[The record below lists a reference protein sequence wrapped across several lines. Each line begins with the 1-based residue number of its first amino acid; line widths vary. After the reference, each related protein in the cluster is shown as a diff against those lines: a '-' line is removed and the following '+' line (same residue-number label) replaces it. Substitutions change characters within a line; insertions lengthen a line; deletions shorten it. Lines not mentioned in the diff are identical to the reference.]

1 MFAFIGCFWGL
12 KNVSGETLDH
22 FNQCAKWPFLW
33 HQPTLQQPAAS
44 TAIEDAWLEM
54 CDSTSW
60 ISCTENV
67 ALHIIL
73 LSQSHVCLGALSWL
87 IRRGQQKEG
96 RELAWNASLS
106 LGELQLHLKYTIL
119 EYSIFIVITKT
130 YTHDTQIKFPH
141 NQKTF
146 DWQNAIHIQK
156 ETMGSQS
163 RSHVYICM
171 SMYARMRHYVVT
183 KDDLATLLEEKVPKV
198 QGCRVLLGPCVCECL
213 CKLLQLC
220 NRTFWR
226 A

>member
-1 MFAFIGCFWGL
+1 ML
-12 KNVSGETLDH
+12 SY
-22 FNQCAKWPFLW
+22 
-33 HQPTLQQPAAS
+33 
-44 TAIEDAWLEM
+44 
-54 CDSTSW
+54 TS
-60 ISCTENV
+60 
-67 ALHIIL
+67 IL

-96 RELAWNASLS
+96 RDLSWNVSVS
-106 LGELQLHLKYTIL
+106 LGELPLHLKYTIL

-183 KDDLATLLEEKVPKV
+183 KDDSATLLEEKVPKV

-213 CKLLQLC
+213 CKLLPLC